1 MNEQQKR
8 LRQFRRIR
16 PKEIRLDQFD
26 DSENIDNNSSRY
38 QANQKIV
45 ITSEP
50 QQENARL
57 MQILKAQRDEY
68 QIKIA
73 KLKQEIELKQR
84 RNEKQKLQY
93 ETALNND
100 NEKIKKQELI
110 IQQMTEQDQ
119 ISPDFNYEKYK
130 ADLQNKAD
138 QLSKEKEEIEMKVDQ
153 LGRNL
158 IEAQQSLKDAK
169 EKVKSLPQAGSIETL
184 QKNKRQMERERDS
197 KITFYKQQINQLNSE
212 CEQLNEVLE
221 ETVKKGEDLQS
232 ENKVLVAT
240 FSKLEKAVIAAS
252 NKYSILKHQSDEN
265 GTMVTPEYAQ
275 KKLKEA
281 EDLKISAIKKKR
293 LELEEKY
300 NKAKNDQEIMQQ
312 DLKDRISTVE
322 QLNSKITSLTQ
333 NIMKYNENSQNEI
346 KALNAQHKQNVAQL
360 REKLRQDLENAL
372 QNQKQRMITAMNITK
387 NPNAVNN

>member
-50 QQENARL
+50 QQEYARL

>member
-322 QLNSKITSLTQ
+322 QLNAKITSLTQ
-333 NIMKYNENSQNEI
+333 NIMKYNESSQNEI

-360 REKLRQDLENAL
+360 REKLRHDLENAL
-372 QNQKQRMITAMNITK
+372 QEQKRRMMTAMNIAK
-387 NPNAVNN
+387 AANINN